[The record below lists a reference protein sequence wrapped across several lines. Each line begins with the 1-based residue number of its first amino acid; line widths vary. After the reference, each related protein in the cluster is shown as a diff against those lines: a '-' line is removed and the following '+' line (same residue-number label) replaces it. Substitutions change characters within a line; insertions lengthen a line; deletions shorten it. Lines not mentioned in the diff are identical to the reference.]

1 MPLIV
6 CVCVDCLTHA
16 NMQTNKKNYSH
27 LPFMIF
33 SSWSSTALD
42 FLNISLFDLCVYF
55 AQWCC
60 LSKCQCFWQYMLCEL
75 LFFVLCLNFKL
86 GRCQTPMPNHYR
98 WEKCVISS
106 IFFSFSH
113 FTAFY
118 IATDFFCHF
127 LFAFFLLVRGTLT
140 RNTIHT
146 HIHKF
151 NICKYWILCYA
162 WCGFFFSL
170 LSVIRKLDL
179 KKKKEER
186 IGRKENGTLIPNVN
200 DGIPL

>member
-33 SSWSSTALD
+33 SSWSTTAPD
-42 FLNISLFDLCVYF
+42 FLNISLFEQCVCVSRNGVALANVNAF
-55 AQWCC
+55 DNTCC
-60 LSKCQCFWQYMLCEL
+60 ANCY
-75 LFFVLCLNFKL
+75 FFVLCLNFKL

-113 FTAFY
+113 FTAYY
-118 IATDFFCHF
+118 IAMDFFCHF

-162 WCGFFFSL
+162 
-170 LSVIRKLDL
+170 
-179 KKKKEER
+179 
-186 IGRKENGTLIPNVN
+186 
-200 DGIPL
+200 